1 MYSVSLRGGPLV
13 MGNFGAN
20 KDVEK
25 IIRIARKQGWDVQ
38 MTKGNHIKFIPPNGD
53 FIISGLSMRDS
64 GVLQLKKRLKKAG
77 LQY

>member
-1 MYSVSLRGGPLV
+1 MCD
-13 MGNFGAN
+13 MGSKNMGAN

-25 IIRIARKQGWDVQ
+25 IVRVARKQGWSVEF
-38 MTKGNHIKFIPPNGD
+38 TKGNHIKFVPPGDGD

-64 GVLQLKKRLKKAG
+64 GVLQLRKRLRKAG